1 VVLAPGVRFGLYEVT
16 TQIGAGGMG
25 EVYRARDTKL
35 GREVAL
41 KVLPSSFV
49 TDPERVARFEREA
62 KTLAALNHPNIGGIH
77 GIQEA
82 NGATALVLEL
92 VEGPT
97 LADRI
102 AQGAIPLDEV
112 LPIAKQIAE
121 ALEAAH
127 EQGIVHRD
135 LKPANVKVRPDGT
148 VKVLD
153 FGLAKAV
160 EDPASL
166 REATASPTI
175 TSPAMMT
182 GAGVILGTAPYMSP
196 EQAKGRPADKRS
208 DVWAFGCVLY
218 EMLTGRRAFPGDDVS
233 DTLAGVLRGE
243 PDWRTLPADTPGS
256 IRRLL
261 RRALQKDRKRR
272 LSDIADA
279 RLDIEEALTTPA
291 SDTSAAPVTGSHGGW
306 RRGAVVAAAAFAVGG
321 AAAAT
326 AMWIAIRP
334 GPARVTRTIIQT
346 SGATAL
352 ATGAG
357 SLAITPDG
365 SRLVYTAAGQ
375 VVVRRLDQF
384 DPEPLT
390 GPGTPA
396 QPFIS
401 PDGQW
406 VGYFD
411 GFVIKKVAID
421 GGPAVTVFQDS
432 NPSGGPLGG
441 TWGVDGT
448 IVFGGA
454 IGGGLKRVPAAG
466 GGEAKTLTTLDRA
479 RGEVRH
485 AWPAFLPGG
494 RALLFTIY
502 YADGGPDSARIAVL
516 DLTTGATSEL
526 LSGAH
531 ARYLRSGH
539 LVFAAEATLRAVAFD
554 LERRT
559 VVGAPV
565 PVVAPVYGF
574 DVATD
579 GTLVYLATS
588 TGAPPTRT
596 LVWVDRQGR
605 ETPLGMQAGPHI
617 HPRLAPDGTRVA
629 ITKGRNVW
637 LWDLARARLT
647 PVTLDMGTITQW
659 TPDSARLVYSSP
671 RGGGGANLYE
681 QAADGT
687 GAAARLTD
695 SPNVHHPTGIT
706 SDGTQIVF
714 NEATP
719 NRLGDI
725 GLLTM
730 NTRQVTP
737 LVATRFD
744 ERGGVVS
751 PDGRWLAY
759 ESNRSGAYEVWVQP
773 FPVVDAGLWQVS
785 TAGGRQPLWAR
796 SGRELFYVA
805 PDGALMT
812 VQWEARGSIWSAGA
826 QTRILEGRYFRASEG
841 TTVRQYDVT
850 ADGQRFLMIKDESRS
865 TNAAPAISVVLNW
878 TEELKRLVPAR

>member
-1 VVLAPGVRFGLYEVT
+1 MRFGIYEVT
-16 TQIGAGGMG
+16 AQIGAGGMG

-41 KVLPSSFV
+41 KVLPASFV
-49 TDPERVARFEREA
+49 TDPERVSRFEREA

-77 GIQEA
+77 GIEEA
-82 NGATALVLEL
+82 HGATALVLEL

-102 AQGAIPLDEV
+102 AQGPIPLDEA

-121 ALEAAH
+121 ALEASH
-127 EQGIVHRD
+127 DQGIVHRD

-166 REATASPTI
+166 RETTASPTI

-182 GAGVILGTAPYMSP
+182 GVGVILGTAPYMSP
-196 EQAKGRPADKRS
+196 EQAKGRSADKRS

-233 DTLAGVLRGE
+233 DTLAGVLRSE
-243 PDWRTLPADTPGS
+243 PDWRTLRADTPGS

-261 RRALQKDRKRR
+261 RRALEKDRKRR

-291 SDTSAAPVTGSHGGW
+291 PVNSAALTGSHRGW
-306 RRGAVVAAAAFAVGG
+306 RREAFVIAAAFAVGG
-321 AAAAT
+321 AAAGGAVWT
-326 AMWIAIRP
+326 AIRP

-390 GPGTPA
+390 GSGAPA

-406 VGYFD
+406 VGYFE
-411 GFVIKKVAID
+411 GFVIKKVAIA

-432 NPSGGPLGG
+432 NPSGFPLGA
-441 TWGVDGT
+441 TWGADGT
-448 IVFGGA
+448 IVFAATGVG
-454 IGGGLKRVPAAG
+454 GGGLKRVLAAG
-466 GGEAKTLTTLDRA
+466 GGEAETLTTLDRA

-494 RALLFTIY
+494 RALLFTINY
-502 YADGGPDSARIAVL
+502 TGRGPDDSARIAVL
-516 DLTTGATSEL
+516 DLETGAKIEL
-526 LSGAH
+526 LNGDR
-531 ARYLRSGH
+531 ARYLPSGH
-539 LVFAAEATLRAVAFD
+539 LLFAAEATLRAVAFD

-559 VVGAPV
+559 VVGAPI

-605 ETPLGMQAGPHI
+605 ETPLGIQAGPHI

-629 ITKGRNVW
+629 ITNGRTVW
-637 LWDLARARLT
+637 MWDLARARLT
-647 PVTLDMGTITQW
+647 PATLDGTITQW
-659 TPDSARLVYSSP
+659 TPDSARLIYSST
-671 RGGGGANLYE
+671 RGGGMANLYA
-681 QAADGT
+681 QAVDGT

-695 SPNVHHPTGIT
+695 SPNVHHPTGTT

-730 NTRQVTP
+730 NTPQVKP

-805 PDGALMT
+805 PDGALMA

-865 TNAAPAISVVLNW
+865 TDAAPTISVVQHW